1 MHERFEVPDRT
12 LITHDQPP
20 EVLPPRVGPLNE
32 PAPPVASQLPP
43 VLMRGSG
50 IVAPL
55 RDDRLNI
62 ARAQQRT
69 HSVILIAAVG
79 DQPLRLMR
87 PAMVAAAALD
97 PDVVARPFEE
107 FDLRRGRLPHA
118 YTERKTLAIG
128 HNPPRRPRP
137 RAVLPTRSPLCA
149 PSRTGP
155 RAALVPADLLGGVAV
170 VEQRAPSGQQ
180 HTGLGSRP
188 EAAWPARFEPYRV
201 GRALQGAPV
210 HKTQR
215 MPSKHRRS
223 LSGGR
228 PPRL

>member
-69 HSVILIAAVG
+69 HSVTLIAAVG

-128 HNPPRRPRP
+128 HNPPRRPL
-137 RAVLPTRSPLCA
+137 AACGLAHTVAPLCA
-149 PSRTGP
+149 VTHRPSCSP
-155 RAALVPADLLGGVAV
+155 RA
-170 VEQRAPSGQQ
+170 SGSP
-180 HTGLGSRP
+180 GRRCG
-188 EAAWPARFEPYRV
+188 
-201 GRALQGAPV
+201 GRATCAIRATAHRTRLTPRGGMARAFRAVPRGSCAPGGASP
-210 HKTQR
+210 
-215 MPSKHRRS
+215 
-223 LSGGR
+223 
-228 PPRL
+228 